1 MRFKS
6 LVSAVAIASLG
17 AGLSVSAAAEDEFT
31 ISGNVTLATDYVFRG
46 QSQTDEE
53 AAIQGGFDMEFGGF
67 YLGTWA
73 SNVDFGTDAQAEID
87 YYGGYNFGIT
97 EDLSLD
103 VGYIYYSYAGESD
116 LNYNELKAAIGWRDL
131 TVGVNYSW
139 DYLGKD
145 PFGEGD
151 VDFYYWFA
159 DYSFALPAD
168 FSLGLHVA
176 LNSADGSNNNIAF
189 EEDPE
194 NEYTEWNVSL
204 GKSLFGVDFA
214 LTYWGT
220 TIDEDDNKLGDDRVV
235 FSVSKSL

>member
-87 YYGGYNFGIT
+87 YYGG
-97 EDLSLD
+97 
-103 VGYIYYSYAGESD
+103 
-116 LNYNELKAAIGWRDL
+116 
-131 TVGVNYSW
+131 
-139 DYLGKD
+139 
-145 PFGEGD
+145 
-151 VDFYYWFA
+151 
-159 DYSFALPAD
+159 
-168 FSLGLHVA
+168 
-176 LNSADGSNNNIAF
+176 
-189 EEDPE
+189 
-194 NEYTEWNVSL
+194 
-204 GKSLFGVDFA
+204 
-214 LTYWGT
+214 
-220 TIDEDDNKLGDDRVV
+220 
-235 FSVSKSL
+235 